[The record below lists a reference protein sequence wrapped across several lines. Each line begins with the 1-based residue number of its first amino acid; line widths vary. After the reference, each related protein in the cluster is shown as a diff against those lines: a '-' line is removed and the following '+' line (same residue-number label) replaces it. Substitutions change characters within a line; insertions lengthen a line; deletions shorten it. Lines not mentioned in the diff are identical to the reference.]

1 MNQRDLNREV
11 ALATGEAVE
20 TIARMGF
27 SPLRVRFEQDPEE
40 YAVDWDGLEAQ
51 RSADLPSSGSRRPV
65 VVG

>member
-11 ALATGEAVE
+11 AQATGESIK
-20 TIARMGF
+20 TIDRMGF

-40 YAVDWDGLEAQ
+40 YAVDWDELEVQ
-51 RSADLPSSGSRRPV
+51 RRADLPGPTSRRSV

>member
-11 ALATGEAVE
+11 ARATGESIK
-20 TIARMGF
+20 TIDRMGF

-40 YAVDWDGLEAQ
+40 FAVDWDELEAQ
-51 RSADLPSSGSRRPV
+51 RSADLPSSGSRRSV

>member
-11 ALATGEAVE
+11 AQATGESIK
-20 TIARMGF
+20 TIDRMGF

>member
-11 ALATGEAVE
+11 AQATGETIE

-40 YAVDWDGLEAQ
+40 YAVDWDELEVQ
-51 RSADLPSSGSRRPV
+51 RRANLPSPGSRRSV

>member
-11 ALATGEAVE
+11 AQATGESIK
-20 TIARMGF
+20 TIDRMGF

-40 YAVDWDGLEAQ
+40 YAVDWDKLEVQ
-51 RSADLPSSGSRRPV
+51 RRADLPSPTSRRSV

>member
-11 ALATGEAVE
+11 ARATGESIK
-20 TIARMGF
+20 TIDRMGF

-40 YAVDWDGLEAQ
+40 YAVDWDELEAQ
-51 RSADLPSSGSRRPV
+51 RSADLPSPTSRRSV